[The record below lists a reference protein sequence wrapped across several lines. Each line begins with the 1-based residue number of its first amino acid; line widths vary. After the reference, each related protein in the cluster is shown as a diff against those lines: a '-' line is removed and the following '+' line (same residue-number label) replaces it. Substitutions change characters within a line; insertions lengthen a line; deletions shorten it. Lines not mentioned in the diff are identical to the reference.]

1 MPQNNILLRDSYYRL
16 TIKMR
21 ARAAVPFTLSRRS
34 HLTFTNTKFSPIIVC
49 CDTKIVL
56 TSWLKGLVSW
66 SSLLLCQRQR
76 WHVWVS
82 EATHIIC
89 LGLKQLK
96 RNSCPFSLRLGESR
110 RKKKHATEMLPSC
123 AGNCYLS
130 NSCITIYVSNPFYSY
145 QLLAATLLRSR
156 ELLSCV
162 FNIGRILEVTLLF
175 FYMPKAKGLSEY
187 DFDCKK
193 TKSWLLVFLQMLIM
207 LLRELE

>member
-21 ARAAVPFTLSRRS
+21 ARAAVPFTLSRRR

-110 RKKKHATEMLPSC
+110 RKKKTCNRNA
-123 AGNCYLS
+123 A
-130 NSCITIYVSNPFYSY
+130 
-145 QLLAATLLRSR
+145 QLCR
-156 ELLSCV
+156 ELLFIQQLHNNLC
-162 FNIGRILEVTLLF
+162 FK
-175 FYMPKAKGLSEY
+175 P
-187 DFDCKK
+187 
-193 TKSWLLVFLQMLIM
+193 FLQLSVIGCYSVKKQRT
-207 LLRELE
+207 LKLRF